1 MRKNIINKSII
12 IYTTENRY
20 KMNSVTVGS
29 LTTYTGAAAAAA
41 AAITDNADT
50 GIGAAPHTPRELM
63 YTVSTQKCPDGP
75 TKGFMIEFDYSI
87 IKPVVPIV

>member
-1 MRKNIINKSII
+1 LRKNIINKSII

-29 LTTYTGAAAAAA
+29 LTTYTGAAAAATIA
-41 AAITDNADT
+41 DNADT
-50 GIGAAPHTPRELM
+50 GINAGPHTPRELM

-75 TKGFMIEFDYSI
+75 KAKGIMVEFDYSI
-87 IKPVVPIV
+87 IKPVAFG